1 MRAVNWLETES
12 RVPWIHVK
20 FMADLVQAF
29 GMMPGPCPGGQN
41 AFDITTGEFVPSELA
56 PKNAMEAATVAG
68 MRDIVG
74 MEFGDVESLNWTRNE
89 AEGTRAW
96 GPSLRASA
104 IGQIKRT
111 EELRCAG
118 SPLFVK

>member
-29 GMMPGPCPGGQN
+29 GMMPGPCPGGKTH
-41 AFDITTGEFVPSELA
+41 FDITTGEFVPSELA

-89 AEGTRAW
+89 RKALVLGAHRYVQAQL
-96 GPSLRASA
+96 GKSR
-104 IGQIKRT
+104 
-111 EELRCAG
+111 ELKSYDVLEA
-118 SPLFVK
+118 LFS